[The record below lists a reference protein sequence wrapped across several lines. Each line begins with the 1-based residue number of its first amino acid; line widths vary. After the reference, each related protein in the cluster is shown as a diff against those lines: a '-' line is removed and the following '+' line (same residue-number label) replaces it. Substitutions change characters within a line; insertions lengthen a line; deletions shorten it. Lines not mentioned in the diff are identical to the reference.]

1 MKTRQL
7 QETTLTTNEAL
18 VLQQVYEDGS
28 DEAAMLAAQM
38 GIPRRTAMN
47 VLADLR
53 RKGLMAIDQAYGDAW
68 VRLTTHGASA
78 AHLAGSTGDSILKN
92 MRYILLL
99 RGINVGGK
107 NKVSMKDLTA
117 SLEDLGYQHVVT
129 YINSGNVIFDT
140 DDDLTTI
147 KGGIATILGR
157 FPFAIKHIILTKDE
171 YLDEVSNLPE

>member
-38 GIPRRTAMN
+38 GMPRRTAMN

-68 VRLTTHGASA
+68 VQLTT
-78 AHLAGSTGDSILKN
+78 
-92 MRYILLL
+92 
-99 RGINVGGK
+99 RGKRLVQRIWPE
-107 NKVSMKDLTA
+107 A
-117 SLEDLGYQHVVT
+117 Q
-129 YINSGNVIFDT
+129 
-140 DDDLTTI
+140 
-147 KGGIATILGR
+147 
-157 FPFAIKHIILTKDE
+157 AI
-171 YLDEVSNLPE
+171 VC